1 MGKKA
6 KIRKQ
11 KHLDPK
17 TGSKKNDPNQFIQQ
31 IERQGY
37 NFKKIEHAPDL
48 PDDKI
53 EPQV

>member
-11 KHLDPK
+11 KHLNPETEFK
-17 TGSKKNDPNQFIQQ
+17 QTDPNQFIQQ

-37 NFKKIEHAPDL
+37 NFKKITQAPDL
-48 PDDKI
+48 PENKI
-53 EPQV
+53 EPQI